1 MRDNILDNL
10 RRSLLWD
17 VEDKKLDFEKDAQ
30 FVIGRVLDFAN
41 LKEWKIIEKFY
52 GIEKIKKVAQN
63 HIFFDRRSANFWA
76 MVLNIPLENLKC
88 TKKFSTKTPNAFL
101 MR

>member
-30 FVIGRVLDFAN
+30 FIIGRVLDFGN

-88 TKKFSTKTPNAFL
+88 TKKFSTETSNAFL

>member
-1 MRDNILDNL
+1 MKYNILDNL

-41 LKEWKIIEKFY
+41 LREWKIIEKFY
-52 GIEKIKKVAQN
+52 GIEKIKKAAQN
-63 HIFFDRRSANFWA
+63 HIFLIGVVPIFGQWY
-76 MVLNIPLENLKC
+76 
-88 TKKFSTKTPNAFL
+88 
-101 MR
+101 